1 MRAPPRGSATARSLA
16 VRIGVRL
23 IFAFLLLGLMLFG
36 IAGTTDWPGAWITL
50 GVMAVCLAINLTVLV
65 PVNPE
70 VVEERLAGKGAQPRW
85 DILLVSLMTV
95 GLLGATVVAALD
107 RRFGWSWETRPAWL
121 LAGALL
127 ALLGDLVFLWALAV
141 NKFFARQVRIQR
153 ERGHTT
159 VSSGPY
165 RYVRHPGYVGWI
177 VLFTGFLL
185 LLGSWWSFLPFGLSV
200 AMLVLRTSLEDRL
213 LWSELEGYADYARR
227 VRYRLL
233 PGLW

>member
-127 ALLGDLVFLWALAV
+127 ALL
-141 NKFFARQVRIQR
+141 